1 MTITLNSIFVSVYI
15 HMDSNS
21 PTQVNLEENN
31 QRRCVSEYWYLTVPI
46 MKLLQFNRSQLAKL
60 EKYIRCISLL

>member
-1 MTITLNSIFVSVYI
+1 MSVFYI

-31 QRRCVSEYWYLTVPI
+31 QSEYWYLTVPI
-46 MKLLQFNRSQLAKL
+46 MKLLQFNGSQLAKF
-60 EKYIRCISLL
+60 EKYIPCMSLP